1 MKAKNF
7 LIYSILYIILFEVIL
22 ILFFNESI
30 LNTSIFT
37 LTIFNFSYNLELQ
50 NLIWINI
57 PIIIYM
63 IFSIIYFY
71 YSFMSIHFIKKKLKK
86 DESNFESFLE
96 KLVLD
101 KKEKYIFKTQE
112 FKNISELVKNLYYEQ
127 INTKSNKL
135 NSALAL
141 KSMLNNNEVCDLKP
155 FKLNKDNPLYIKNE
169 TNKAKTDLSYA
180 YNIIKNK
187 IDINNEI
194 TLNAYINILNN
205 DIYANIK
212 MLKIKKSKNDV
223 QLLLKRYY
231 NDELKLSNAELEIL
245 ISSINFDENEYIN
258 IAKKLYEKIESNS
271 LKAIFKKIQNENNE
285 ATRAYLYI
293 LAKLAEY
300 DEIRDIIYSQEN
312 KFDDFELLI
321 FLKEQ
326 GKTYNVDKLIF

>member
-101 KKEKYIFKTQE
+101 KKEKYSFKTQE
-112 FKNISELVKNLYYEQ
+112 FKNISELIKNLYYEQ

-155 FKLNKDNPLYIKNE
+155 FKLNKDNSLYIKNE
-169 TNKAKTDLSYA
+169 INKAKTDLSYA

-245 ISSINFDENEYIN
+245 ISSIKFDENEYIN